1 MVTFRSLVYLV
12 YAALILVTFL
22 GDKILQSKNRKTRL
36 IGTIVCLIADFGILG
51 FGIYLYLVHNL
62 DQAGFILGS
71 ILFIVCILCLL
82 GRRWQNKE
90 ADKRDMIDRQQ
101 DQSQ

>member
-1 MVTFRSLVYLV
+1 MITSRSLIYLV
-12 YAALILVTFL
+12 YTALILVTFF
-22 GDKILQSKNRKTRL
+22 GDKILQSKKRKTRL
-36 IGTIVCLIADFGILG
+36 IGTIICLLADFGILG
-51 FGIYLYLVHNL
+51 FGLYLYLVHNL

-90 ADKRDMIDRQQ
+90 ADKRDTINNQ
-101 DQSQ
+101 